1 MPGVSHSR
9 VANTL
14 IRAYL
19 APDQW
24 KLISNSHANVSH
36 QSSFGKRKIAKK
48 TRLSSDKMM
57 DPWSVTG
64 KELAVIICGLRAV
77 QVRDPGIYDMKLHDQ
92 GATIHCD

>member
-1 MPGVSHSR
+1 M
-9 VANTL
+9 
-14 IRAYL
+14 
-19 APDQW
+19 
-24 KLISNSHANVSH
+24 
-36 QSSFGKRKIAKK
+36 AKK

-92 GATIHCD
+92 GATIHYD